1 MYVCVKGD
9 FEKFEAKNRKKE
21 IYAAFRHAF
30 VRVFRVKTEPL
41 CLKGHRRCVVS
52 DAAFGHKRFDVFSS
66 HRRHRHGVGFA
77 VRQGKFNVCSA
88 ALF

>member
-52 DAAFGHKRFDVFSS
+52 DALLKQGYFDAF
-66 HRRHRHGVGFA
+66 
-77 VRQGKFNVCSA
+77 
-88 ALF
+88 

>member
-9 FEKFEAKNRKKE
+9 FEKFEAKNRKKK

-52 DAAFGHKRFDVFSS
+52 DIAFAIQDGFSN
-66 HRRHRHGVGFA
+66 HRRHRHGLRLT
-77 VRQGKFNVCSA
+77 VRQGKFNAFAA